1 MRCEPDN
8 RRRSLRLKEYDYSQP
23 GAYFM
28 TICTQ
33 NRACLLG
40 EIVDSEM
47 QLSEVGQIVADA

>member
-1 MRCEPDN
+1 
-8 RRRSLRLKEYDYSQP
+8 
-23 GAYFM
+23 M